1 MQKLQVT
8 NLALNETMIF
18 DSVGNIEEDILLSH
32 IEGLGHPGA
41 TSQKSQ
47 GVNQDGCNSEDSLLD
62 PRVIKLQVTIRTQ
75 NRVKLYEL
83 KRRIMRVINPK
94 TYNKNTGKRGELL
107 IYYTNDYK
115 TYRIYGKVEDSAEF
129 NERKNN
135 HDKATISFY
144 CQDPYWLDEKGQDI
158 DIKSVREGLRFPLR
172 LSTHFSKVI
181 FYKEIDNI
189 GDVEIPVQIEY
200 TGPAENPVVT
210 NETTGEFIKVNM
222 GIGEKEK
229 LVIDTKEG
237 QETVTLITPHKTEDV
252 YNKIDLNSTFFKLIV
267 GKNLI
272 RYSSDVEE
280 AKDKV
285 TIKDYTNKYTGV

>member
-83 KRRIMRVINPK
+83 KRRTMRVINPK

-181 FYKEIDNI
+181 FYKEINNI

-200 TGPAENPVVT
+200 IGPATNPIVT

-222 GIGEKEK
+222 EIGEKEK

-237 QETVTLITPHKTEDV
+237 QETVWC
-252 YNKIDLNSTFFKLIV
+252 
-267 GKNLI
+267 
-272 RYSSDVEE
+272 
-280 AKDKV
+280 
-285 TIKDYTNKYTGV
+285 